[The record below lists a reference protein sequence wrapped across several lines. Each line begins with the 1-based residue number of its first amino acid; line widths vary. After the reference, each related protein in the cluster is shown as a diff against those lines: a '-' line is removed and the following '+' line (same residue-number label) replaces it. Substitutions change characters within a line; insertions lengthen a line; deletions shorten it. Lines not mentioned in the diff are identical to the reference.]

1 MEINMKGYDL
11 ESFKEKDIW
20 TWDEIVSTIEE
31 LEINNKDLQEQL
43 DDLHRDLEENY
54 TQISIGDQVDISDR
68 DFI

>member
-31 LEINNKDLQEQL
+31 LEDKAKELEEQIEQL
-43 DDLHRDLEENY
+43 TYKNDYPNEERDREYEMGIL
-54 TQISIGDQVDISDR
+54 
-68 DFI
+68 